1 MIKIN
6 KKLLKLFIINN
17 IHKSLNKIKVNK
29 KLIKN
34 KNKNIK

>member
-6 KKLLKLFIINN
+6 NKLLKLLKLIIINN
-17 IHKSLNKIKVNK
+17 IHKSLNKIKINK

-34 KNKNIK
+34 